1 MNTHEFC
8 IVLST
13 CPNAEVATAIAHEL
27 VGRGFAACV
36 NILPPIRSVYTWKGK
51 VETASEHLLLVKSH
65 GRQYKAV
72 EACIREFHP
81 YELPEIIAVPVAG
94 GLDTY
99 LSWLEKPE
107 ATHE

>member
-1 MNTHEFC
+1 MKTQEFC
-8 IVLST
+8 IVLSS
-13 CPNAEVATAIAHEL
+13 CPNGEVADTIAREL
-27 VGRGFAACV
+27 IKRGLAACV
-36 NILPPIRSVYTWKGK
+36 NILPSVRSVYTWKGK

-65 GRQYKAV
+65 GRQYKAIETCV
-72 EACIREFHP
+72 RQLHP
-81 YELPEIIAVPVAG
+81 YELPEIIAVPIAG